1 MSVSAYSQHRSTRGF
16 TLVELLVAI
25 AILGLLMTS
34 AFGAL
39 SLGSKS
45 WEQSVRRADDNEILR
60 SSNDFLRRQF
70 AQLLPLSWHDGER
83 KVIAFEGDRSSMR
96 FVAPA
101 PDALQSSGLLLIS
114 LVVTGIPD
122 ETAVNFG
129 IHTVDPGIEDWF
141 ENSATR
147 QDAMLSDLGSASFAY
162 FGALDEQQ
170 HASWHD
176 QWPRDARFFP
186 VAVRI
191 TTSAGE
197 NQHELPDFYFPIHAV
212 LQQ

>member
-1 MSVSAYSQHRSTRGF
+1 MSVSANSQHRITRGF

-45 WEQSVRRADDNEILR
+45 WEQGVRQADENETLR
-60 SSNDFLRRQF
+60 NSSDFLRRQF

-101 PDALQSSGLLLIS
+101 PDALQSGGLLLVS
-114 LVVTGIPD
+114 LGVRGSPD
-122 ETAVNFG
+122 DTAVNFG
-129 IHTVDPGIEDWF
+129 IHRVDPGIEDWF

-162 FGALDEQQ
+162 FGKFDEQQ
-170 HASWHD
+170 STAWHD
-176 QWPRDARFFP
+176 QWPRDAHYFP

-197 NQHELPDFYFPIHAV
+197 NQHALPDFYFPIHAV